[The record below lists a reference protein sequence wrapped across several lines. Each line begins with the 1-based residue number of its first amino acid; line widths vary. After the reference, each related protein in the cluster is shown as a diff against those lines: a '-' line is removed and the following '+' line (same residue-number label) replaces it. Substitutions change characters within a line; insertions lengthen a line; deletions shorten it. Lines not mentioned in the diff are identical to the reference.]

1 MSDDPFE
8 SIQSMTRRHRDAHG
22 CGAYTFE
29 DGPGLTALAAA
40 HRPRRVL
47 ELGTALGYT
56 ACCLAAA
63 GPNTHVDTIDRD
75 TEHVHLAREN
85 IAKAGLSARVQVH
98 SGDFMAIM
106 DQLAGKYDLI
116 FFDGYAPELRLLR
129 RLHTELRDCGLL
141 VCANLSFGHR
151 DSKAELNDIARWEPA
166 GSIEGGATRAFVK
179 NAQTT

>member
-8 SIQSMTRRHRDAHG
+8 FIQSMTRRHRAAHG

-40 HRPRRVL
+40 HRPSRVL

-63 GPNTHVDTIDRD
+63 APDTHVDSIEMD

-98 SGDFMAIM
+98 RGDFMAIM
-106 DQLAGKYDLI
+106 DQLPGNYDLI
-116 FFDGYAPELRLLR
+116 FFDGFAPELRILRLL
-129 RLHTELRDCGLL
+129 HKELRDGGLL
-141 VCANLSFGHR
+141 VCANLSFGHK
-151 DSKAELNDIARWEPA
+151 DSKAELNDIAKWRPA

-179 NAQTT
+179 ND